1 MSEVV
6 QLTNDTFKEIVLRS
20 DHPVVIDFW
29 GPQCVPCK
37 QLDPFLD
44 ALSVELSGVVKFT
57 KVVAPENRKLCVDL
71 RIMGLPSFL
80 AFKDG
85 KVGQGTAPAVG
96 SATEAGPE
104 RHLLYRL

>member
-71 RIMGLPSFL
+71 QIMGLPSFL

-85 KVGQGTAPAVG
+85 VEIERLGFD
-96 SATEAGPE
+96 ATPE
-104 RHLLYRL
+104 SIRSMINNLLE

>member
-80 AFKDG
+80 PFKDG
-85 KVGQGTAPAVG
+85 VEIERLGID
-96 SATEAGPE
+96 ATPE
-104 RHLLYRL
+104 SIRSMINNLL